1 MRAYTLAVKRMAT
14 IAADV
19 VSSIVSEILAQGEID
34 ISHQQRIAYI
44 IEGENA
50 EHHIVDRAYRQE
62 SQQIEHSL
70 TCRQHAQD
78 IVESC
83 DGNDKDGPYGSDKQP
98 QVQRHTEGIE
108 RGMIVEMSP
117 RLRINQLNGTIEYG

>member
-1 MRAYTLAVKRMAT
+1 MVKPDGRATSLNILYAAMRAYTLAVKRMAT

-19 VSSIVSEILAQGEID
+19 VSSIVTEILAQGEID

-44 IEGENA
+44 IEGEHA
-50 EHHIVDRAYRQE
+50 EHHIVDRANCQE

-70 TCRQHAQD
+70 TCRQHAQN

-83 DGNDKDGPYGSDKQP
+83 NGNDKDGPDSGS
-98 QVQRHTEGIE
+98 T
-108 RGMIVEMSP
+108 S
-117 RLRINQLNGTIEYG
+117 